1 MYYRRVKPAK
11 PNLPGCPLGLDE
23 LEKFPERGIDVLDYS
38 STMSVS
44 HQNLRNPQWR
54 KRSLEL
60 HEEWLDARKPL
71 TLKKAKRLV
80 DELTG
85 TCEGGEALRISTAAG
100 KGGRPVKLRKAAI
113 MALMRRHYL
122 RKPWREITVLV
133 CPCGREHTMDM
144 VDFECQPK
152 LQVVVR
158 ILKRLLRELK
168 ITLPEKPRVFTTG
181 STPQVEEWPHPDP
194 DLPDVDN

>member
-1 MYYRRVKPAK
+1 MD
-11 PNLPGCPLGLDE
+11 LDE

-38 STMSVS
+38 STMSLS
-44 HQNLRNPQWR
+44 HENLRDPRWR
-54 KRSLEL
+54 ERSLEL
-60 HEEWLDARKPL
+60 HGEWLDARKPL
-71 TLKKAKRLV
+71 TLKEANRLL

-85 TCEGGEALRISTAAG
+85 TCEGGEALRILSSAG

-122 RKPWREITVLV
+122 HKQWKEITVLV
-133 CPCGREHTMDM
+133 CPCDREHTMDLLL
-144 VDFECQPK
+144 DECQPK

-168 ITLPEKPRVFTTG
+168 ITLPEKPRVF
-181 STPQVEEWPHPDP
+181 STDSTAHVEEWPHYDP
-194 DLPDVDN
+194 GVDVDS